1 MFFGLDVGELLKH
14 LLKHLSAVGKHYQ
27 EVATAGTGGCH
38 FVGMEGK
45 TNTHVE
51 LNNFNRFLFNLPLSL
66 NCNVFIFLKA
76 RKIIGVPRNTLL
88 LGVLSSTVLV
98 DQNEAISLFINV
110 LFIICVCS

>member
-51 LNNFNRFLFNLPLSL
+51 LNNFNRFLLNLPLSL

-98 DQNEAISLFINV
+98 DQNKAISLFINV
-110 LFIICVCS
+110 LFIICLCS